1 MSRSPQPYLPLA
13 SHVSATSFSLQFVC
27 LSLHRSQDLPTFTIC
42 WLQVLSFVLWHRI
55 LERPPQMPSWRST
68 ALNRPTFLLQLFLVN
83 FQRSWNCF
91 LVNAMSSKLKAF
103 SILAK
108 KIREVYLGW
117 SAGRQML
124 AIPCN
129 FLARSIHRHFFP
141 LLRLMSHS
149 DHLLHAK
156 NKSCI
161 FWTPAKKRCKITNNG
176 MWLNSTVHLHS
187 NMLLGWKYSIPRNH
201 FWTDLTYLLQVQE
214 NVYDTLLLL
223 VLFSINVS
231 GDGNSPLPS
240 QCARPD
246 GAAWPKKQKRVWPPP
261 SPLPLPPASAYITVW
276 TPVQVES
283 VRLDLARRYL
293 LQSLSEGT
301 PQGQPV
307 WGWMKIKEWGELCSV
322 LRRRISL
329 KGVLLLRHSFKP
341 PAQLC

>member
-1 MSRSPQPYLPLA
+1 MS
-13 SHVSATSFSLQFVC
+13 V
-27 LSLHRSQDLPTFTIC
+27 
-42 WLQVLSFVLWHRI
+42 
-55 LERPPQMPSWRST
+55 
-68 ALNRPTFLLQLFLVN
+68 
-83 FQRSWNCF
+83 
-91 LVNAMSSKLKAF
+91 KLKAF

-246 GAAWPKKQKRVWPPP
+246 GAAWPKKQKRVWPQPP
-261 SPLPLPPASAYITVW
+261 SDLCIHHCLNSCASRVCASRSREKICAAI
-276 TPVQVES
+276 S
-283 VRLDLARRYL
+283 F
-293 LQSLSEGT
+293 
-301 PQGQPV
+301 
-307 WGWMKIKEWGELCSV
+307 WGNSTRPTGLGMNENKGV
-322 LRRRISL
+322 RRIVFSIT
-329 KGVLLLRHSFKP
+329 S
-341 PAQLC
+341 